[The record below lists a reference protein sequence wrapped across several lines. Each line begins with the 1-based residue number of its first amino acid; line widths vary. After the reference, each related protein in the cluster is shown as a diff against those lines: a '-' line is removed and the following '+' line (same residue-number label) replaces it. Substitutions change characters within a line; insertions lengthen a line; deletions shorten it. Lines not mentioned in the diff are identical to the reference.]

1 MSGPISTRG
10 TALRLAVAGYIVTA
24 LLVGLALLRVLV
36 SLTDPANS
44 SAPGY
49 LPLAYAATAVL
60 IAVFGVGA
68 LVRRADVT
76 FSGHLP
82 WAVGLVS
89 AIVSLVPWWVV
100 WTERV
105 DLGAIMYRGLR
116 VPQGIVQFWDIVL
129 PLKSIDCAS
138 YGFDVYAENNGC
150 LQDPSIYGPG
160 VLWLRFV
167 PFDLFSERYATG
179 IGVAMILISSL
190 VLLWLARSTTGLGQ
204 AVLLV
209 AAVGGPW
216 LLLLERGNLDAL
228 LLWTAAATVLLVRR
242 WPRLWAWA
250 AAAALIWLMGTWKY
264 YPFAMGLMLLPVL
277 RLRRGWTVL
286 AGYAAATVAFMIV
299 TWDNFRFSQ
308 QSNSNMIDFG
318 DFVVLGRVPVVARM
332 LGTVVGAEGLQ
343 LGDLL
348 FFALALVAAAW
359 GAAVAWSLRRR
370 LVHPAMLSAAGSAL
384 FLASVLVAGFGYGY
398 KATFLLLGVP
408 LVAAVTRSRQ
418 PVLVS
423 SAVVVLAL
431 IGVSAVVVWNTVL
444 ATLAGVTVAGFALG
458 LGGVLLLR
466 TIWPARWHRTESS
479 ADAV

>member
-1 MSGPISTRG
+1 MSGPNSTRG
-10 TALRLAVAGYIVTA
+10 TAQRLVVVGYAVTA
-24 LLVGLALLRVLV
+24 GLLALALARVLL
-36 SLTDPANS
+36 SLTDAANT

-49 LPLAYAATAVL
+49 LPLAYAATATLV
-60 IAVFGVGA
+60 AVFGVGA
-68 LVRRADVT
+68 FIRRADIT
-76 FSGHLP
+76 FSRHLP
-82 WAVGLVS
+82 WVVGAVS
-89 AIVSLVPWWVV
+89 AVVSLVPWWVV

-179 IGVAMILISSL
+179 IGVAMMLISSG
-190 VLLWLARSTTGLGQ
+190 VLLWLARNAAGLGQ
-204 AVLLV
+204 VVLLV

-228 LLWTAAATVLLVRR
+228 LLWTSAAAVILVRR
-242 WPRLWAWA
+242 WPSLWAWLV
-250 AAAALIWLMGTWKY
+250 AAALIWLMGTWKY
-264 YPFAMGLMLLPVL
+264 YPFAMGIMLLPVL

-286 AGYAAATVAFMIV
+286 VGYAVAVSVFMV
-299 TWDNFRFSQ
+299 LTWDNFRFSQ
-308 QSNSNMIDFG
+308 QSNTNMIDYG

-332 LGTVVGAEGLQ
+332 LGTIVGAEGMQ
-343 LGDLL
+343 LGDLI
-348 FFALALVAAAW
+348 FFALGLAAVGW
-359 GAAVAWSLRRR
+359 GAAVAWTTHRR
-370 LVHPAMLSAAGSAL
+370 LVHPAMLGAAGGGL

-408 LVAAVTRSRQ
+408 LVSALVRSRQ
-418 PVLVS
+418 PVLVAS
-423 SAVVVLAL
+423 SVVILAL
-431 IGVSAVVVWNTVL
+431 TGVTAVVVWNTVL
-444 ATLAGVTVAGFALG
+444 ATLAGVVVAGFLVG

-466 TIWPARWHRTESS
+466 AVWPARPPS
-479 ADAV
+479 AVAA